1 MRLPQ
6 DLPREIKQ
14 EIEKRVPLELLEN
27 LPEPPRESDE
37 EMVAKVTSWVALIE
51 QGMTSEAGQR
61 RLRDVVRSCVHAGT
75 LPSMQVIKAAE
86 RYRAIDMA
94 LREMIAEGL
103 DSDLPELARTSLK
116 AFQQQAVM
124 RDITTDPPGNKQ
136 SNYARDIGIAVL
148 LSLTMIRWPYLRK
161 SQNRISKKTS
171 ASAIV
176 AEALNRRHLTSF
188 GPGRVVEIYDEFDQV
203 AKRLSRLIP
212 A

>member
-61 RLRDVVRSCVHAGT
+61 RLCDVVRPCSRGHLAVYAGDKGGGA
-75 LPSMQVIKAAE
+75 LP
-86 RYRAIDMA
+86 RYRHGVA
-94 LREMIAEGL
+94 RVAEGL

-116 AFQQQAVM
+116 AFQQQAMM
-124 RDITTDPPGNKQ
+124 RDITTDPPGNKL